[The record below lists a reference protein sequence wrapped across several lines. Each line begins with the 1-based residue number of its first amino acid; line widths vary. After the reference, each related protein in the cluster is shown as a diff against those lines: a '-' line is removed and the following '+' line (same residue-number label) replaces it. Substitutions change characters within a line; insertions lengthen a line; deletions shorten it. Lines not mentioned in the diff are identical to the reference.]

1 MQAAQESYKPYTY
14 KSYSYNRNAV
24 YDHDLRPDVKIEPI
38 KKIIP
43 VKKEK
48 VAPIW
53 DKLNIMLVLILSGL
67 LSIGY
72 VVSSVYANEIQRS
85 INRTV
90 ISTQDISVEI
100 GELVVKINEGLDI
113 STIEKRAVE
122 ELGMVYP
129 VAKQFVH
136 LEEYPV
142 IIDFAQYI
150 RESTYDPFDDPPLVP
165 VCRYEE
171 TGGTVSDIMRN

>member
-1 MQAAQESYKPYTY
+1 MQAAQESYR
-14 KSYSYNRNAV
+14 SYSYNRNVV
-24 YDHDLRPDVKIEPI
+24 YDHDLRPEVKREPI

-48 VAPIW
+48 IAPIW
-53 DKLNIMLVLILSGL
+53 DKLNIIVILILSGL

-72 VVSSVYANEIQRS
+72 VVSSVYANEVQRA

-90 ISTQDISVEI
+90 INTQDISVEI
-100 GELVVKINEGLDI
+100 GELIVKINEGLDI
-113 STIEKRAVE
+113 STVEERAAT

-129 VAKQFVH
+129 VAKQFVSI
-136 LEEYPV
+136 EQYPV

-150 RESTYDPFDDPPLVP
+150 RETTYDPFDDPPLIA
-165 VCRYEE
+165 VCRY
-171 TGGTVSDIMRN
+171 GTSPF